1 MGRAHSAGRLC
12 RRRAANSGE
21 PASGQAP
28 RCSGFVAALLPLA
41 RAGEA
46 PRLGGRVVP
55 LVRRRQAEAMR
66 HTSFATGAECRG
78 DPPPH
83 RATGARQGRCRA
95 GTFVMEIRLTRH
107 GRHVAIVTIDNQPR
121 LNAMTRQMLAALGHF
136 WDELERDECR
146 CIILTGTG
154 ERAFTVGADISG
166 DLSAGPE
173 IARMVNHALLKNDPY
188 SKPII
193 AAVNGDCVG
202 GGLELMLSTD
212 IRAAVPTARFGLTE
226 VKWSIYPFG
235 GSTIKLIQKIGYV
248 AAMDLLLT
256 ARLIDAGEAARLGLV
271 NRCVPRNE
279 LMGWA
284 IETAEMIAA
293 NSPSAVQAVKRQV
306 SATIADHALTRE
318 ALEQRLGDEVRAS
331 PHFAEGIAAFREKR
345 RPRYE

>member
-1 MGRAHSAGRLC
+1 
-12 RRRAANSGE
+12 
-21 PASGQAP
+21 
-28 RCSGFVAALLPLA
+28 
-41 RAGEA
+41 
-46 PRLGGRVVP
+46 
-55 LVRRRQAEAMR
+55 
-66 HTSFATGAECRG
+66 
-78 DPPPH
+78 
-83 RATGARQGRCRA
+83 
-95 GTFVMEIRLTRH
+95 MEIRLTRH
-107 GRHVAIVTIDNQPR
+107 GRHVAVVTIDSQPR
-121 LNAMTRQMLAALGHF
+121 LNAMTRQMLAELGRL

-146 CIILTGTG
+146 CIVLTGAG

-173 IARMVNHALLKNDPY
+173 IAQMVNHALLKNDPY

-235 GSTIKLIQKIGYV
+235 GSTIKLIQQIGYV
-248 AAMDLLLT
+248 HAMDLLLT
-256 ARLIDAGEAARLGLV
+256 ARLIEAEQAARLGLV
-271 NRCVPRNE
+271 NRLVPPGE

-318 ALEQRLGDEVRAS
+318 AMEQQLGDAVRAS
-331 PHFAEGIAAFREKR
+331 PDFAEGIAAFREKR
-345 RPRYE
+345 TPRYE